1 MEILATHQRLLAC
14 QNSRCLS
21 KRREIR
27 SIRGLDV
34 VLHLHNLYPFS
45 RDQSQGFWSTS
56 RPKKIIS
63 PQPCTTNDSMPSIQ
77 SARPPS
83 SIIPDNDTGSQTHSN
98 NPSSIQQITHSNPSF
113 ISVEVISKYIHHLVQ
128 PKLVPLRKIGALWH
142 LPAGAHFRR
151 CRETR

>member
-34 VLHLHNLYPFS
+34 VLHLHNLSPFS

-77 SARPPS
+77 SARPSS
-83 SIIPDNDTGSQTHSN
+83 SIIPDNDTGSQAHSN
-98 NPSSIQQITHSNPSF
+98 NPSSIQQITHPKSIIHKF
-113 ISVEVISKYIHHLVQ
+113 IRVPLISQYIHR
-128 PKLVPLRKIGALWH
+128 LVPLRKTG
-142 LPAGAHFRR
+142 
-151 CRETR
+151 